1 MEWAGAVEEVALA
14 RAQVPG
20 WALVSA
26 QTLRA
31 AGVAG
36 SLDYCRL
43 PTTEFEWD
51 LPPRSSSSGQPPKVK
66 QVRNEQVKPSQT
78 PAHPAFVWAAT
89 WARSQELLYLASW
102 VVQQALGVVA
112 KVLFIGDWLACP
124 SVWHWAP
131 AHHFFDRQAI
141 PALSPRFY
149 ANHP

>member
-1 MEWAGAVEEVALA
+1 MIEQIFVQIGDEKIELTGAEKDAFIADRAEVQAQFEAKQEAKQA
-14 RAQVPG
+14 R
-20 WALVSA
+20 
-26 QTLRA
+26 
-31 AGVAG
+31 GV
-36 SLDYCRL
+36 
-43 PTTEFEWD
+43 
-51 LPPRSSSSGQPPKVK
+51 
-66 QVRNEQVKPSQT
+66 QVKPSQT
-78 PAHPAFVWAAT
+78 PGYPAFVWAAT